1 MIGDDWWRKVAVAE
15 SRVSLKLLFEG
26 FAQRFHLIVQMADHG
41 TLREVGVFCE
51 KGVHD
56 LVVLADRIVESKRQ
70 MEREN
75 SRFLSFLAEVID
87 RRVKPLGSRDFGEK
101 AMEVA
106 VGLEVGSQV

>member
-41 TLREVGVFCE
+41 TLRELGVFFG
-51 KGVHD
+51 KAVNV
-56 LVVLADRIVESKRQ
+56 LVVLAHRLVESKRQ

-75 SRFLSFLAEVID
+75 SRFLNFLAKLID
-87 RRVKPLGSRDFGEK
+87 QPVKPRVWGDFGDK
-101 AMEVA
+101 ARK
-106 VGLEVGSQV
+106 